1 MRKGACVRKRR
12 RILRNKSDLVKAL
25 HDRQGALSR
34 KEIGEVVDGILDL
47 IVDTVAQGGEV
58 GLVGF
63 GKFRP
68 VVPDPRPV
76 RTPKSGDPVAGGGR
90 AFPRFVPGK
99 SFRQAVET
107 SPAFSAPD
115 RP

>member
-1 MRKGACVRKRR
+1 MRKGACVKER
-12 RILRNKSDLVKAL
+12 RILMNKSDLVKAL

-34 KEIGEVVDGILDL
+34 KEIGEVVDGILGL
-47 IVDTVAQGGEV
+47 IVETVARGGEV

-68 VVPDPRPV
+68 V
-76 RTPKSGDPVAGGGR
+76 AGGGQ

-99 SFRQAVET
+99 SFREAVET
-107 SPAFSAPD
+107 SLAFSAPD
-115 RP
+115 RH

>member
-1 MRKGACVRKRR
+1 MRKGACVKER
-12 RILRNKSDLVKAL
+12 RILMNKSDLVKAL

-34 KEIGEVVDGILDL
+34 KEIGEVVDGILGL
-47 IVDTVAQGGEV
+47 IVEPVARGGEV

-68 VVPDPRPV
+68 V
-76 RTPKSGDPVAGGGR
+76 AGGGQ

-99 SFRQAVET
+99 SFREAVEK
-107 SPAFSAPD
+107 SLAFSAPD
-115 RP
+115 RH

>member
-1 MRKGACVRKRR
+1 MRKGACVKER
-12 RILRNKSDLVKAL
+12 RILMNKSDLVKAL

-34 KEIGEVVDGILDL
+34 KEIGEVVDGILGL
-47 IVDTVAQGGEV
+47 IVETVARGGEV

-76 RTPKSGDPVAGGGR
+76 AGGGQ

-99 SFRQAVET
+99 SFREAVEK
-107 SPAFSAPD
+107 SLAFSAPD
-115 RP
+115 RH

>member
-1 MRKGACVRKRR
+1 MRNGACVKKR
-12 RILRNKSDLVKAL
+12 RILMNKSDLVKTL
-25 HDRQGALSR
+25 HERQGPLSR
-34 KEIGEVVDGILDL
+34 NEIGEVLDGILGL
-47 IVDTVAQGGEV
+47 IVETVARGGEV

-68 VVPDPRPV
+68 VVPAPR
-76 RTPKSGDPVAGGGR
+76 TTKTGDPVAGGGR

-99 SFRQAVET
+99 SFREAVET

>member
-1 MRKGACVRKRR
+1 MRKGAFVKKRM
-12 RILRNKSDLVKAL
+12 RILMGKSDLVKAL
-25 HDRQGALSR
+25 HDRQDSLSR
-34 KEIGEVVDGILDL
+34 KEIAEVVEGALAL
-47 IVDTVAQGGEV
+47 IVETVAQGGEV

-68 VVPDPRPV
+68 VVPAPRPL
-76 RTPKSGDPVAGGGR
+76 RTPKTGGPVSVGER

-99 SFRQAVET
+99 SFREAVET
-107 SPAFSAPD
+107 SPSFAAPE